1 MTRDQP
7 NSLLISGNTGHNE
20 KTPIHGYL
28 YFFAGFLLSTILAI
42 AAFGCSTI
50 IWRYIPETGKNET
63 CTSQPESPCQ
73 KRIVGYY
80 SEWEYREISE
90 EQLSKLTHIIFAFVN
105 VNSTWHFSFES
116 KGQETSFLRMKDK
129 AKAAGVKVM
138 ISISYDRSKHPSPLI
153 PSVLEFIQTHDI
165 DGVDFV
171 FEWYKI
177 PRIRM
182 VIDAV
187 FIKELRSEF
196 AKTAKYRGRKEPYL
210 ISVMPPAT
218 YLYTEA
224 NLDALL
230 GYVDFIN
237 VHSMNYEKHWKTD
250 YGTFPGQLLTLRPG
264 LQKEST
270 DGELKYVACASRSP
284 SRINMP
290 INFYWF
296 CWWNKTEGL
305 LVPYNGKNTIGWDYS
320 KIITYTGN
328 TPVEYDGK
336 TLYILFENEESIR
349 EKMEY
354 AKEKNIG
361 GVVIWK
367 IEFDDDQLT
376 LLNVVASKVPCIDN
390 RNKINYD
397 CY

>member
-1 MTRDQP
+1 
-7 NSLLISGNTGHNE
+7 
-20 KTPIHGYL
+20 
-28 YFFAGFLLSTILAI
+28 
-42 AAFGCSTI
+42 
-50 IWRYIPETGKNET
+50 
-63 CTSQPESPCQ
+63 
-73 KRIVGYY
+73 
-80 SEWEYREISE
+80 
-90 EQLSKLTHIIFAFVN
+90 
-105 VNSTWHFSFES
+105 
-116 KGQETSFLRMKDK
+116 
-129 AKAAGVKVM
+129 
-138 ISISYDRSKHPSPLI
+138 
-153 PSVLEFIQTHDI
+153 
-165 DGVDFV
+165 
-171 FEWYKI
+171 
-177 PRIRM
+177 M

-210 ISVMPPAT
+210 ISVMPPTT

-250 YGTFPGQLLTLRPG
+250 YGTFPGQPLTLRPG
-264 LQKEST
+264 VQKEST

-284 SRINMP
+284 SRLNMP

-376 LLNVVASKVPCIDN
+376 LLNAVASKVPCIDD